1 VSAARQNPTIRR
13 LAAVFLVSSVMV
25 HPANAA
31 SERRVLVGYYPS
43 WLAATT
49 QNLDATSDAYTHVVI
64 AFAKPDFAWD
74 GTSWAGT
81 GLQFA
86 ASPDD
91 VRQQIQA
98 LHARGLRVLLAV
110 GGAKYLNWA
119 PLAAEAGK
127 PGAITAA
134 LSTFVSEMG
143 FDGLDVD
150 YETEGADPAQ
160 ISEYAATITVLR
172 HAAGPDKTLA
182 LAAWSTGA
190 DCTSA
195 TGTEVCGGKV
205 SVWPGRSGRERL
217 VFRDTALFKQ
227 INMISVMSYDAGTET
242 FDAVRAWSLY
252 RDLVPANITVN
263 IGFEIAPE
271 GWGGARLVAGDADA
285 MCEGSI
291 IQGDQ
296 FGDKVDKPY
305 SVSRLLRDGPLTH
318 RPNSNPRD
326 GAMLWHITKVQ
337 AMPSCGNP
345 VVVSPRELELTARV
359 LLDRQRSASP
369 AFSEDTDDY

>member
-1 VSAARQNPTIRR
+1 
-13 LAAVFLVSSVMV
+13 MY
-25 HPANAA
+25 PANAA
-31 SERRVLVGYYPS
+31 SERRALVGYYPS

-49 QNLDATSDAYTHVVI
+49 QPLTATSDAYTHVLI

-74 GTSWAGT
+74 GSSWAGT

-86 ASPDD
+86 AAPDE
-91 VRQQIQA
+91 VRQQIAA
-98 LHARGLRVLLAV
+98 LQARGIRVLLAV

-127 PGAITAA
+127 AGAITAA
-134 LSTFVSEMG
+134 LQTFVADMG

-150 YETEGADPAQ
+150 FETDGAEPAQ
-160 ISEYAATITVLR
+160 IQEYTAAIKALR
-172 HAAGPDKTLA
+172 NAAGPKKMLA

-190 DCTSA
+190 DCTAA
-195 TGTEVCGGKV
+195 TGSDACGGKI
-205 SVWPGRSGRERL
+205 SLWDGRAGRERL
-217 VFRDTALFKQ
+217 VFRDAAILHT
-227 INMISVMSYDAGTET
+227 INMISVMSYDAGYET
-242 FDAVRAWSLY
+242 FDAVRAWTLY
-252 RDLVPANITVN
+252 RDLVPASITVN

-271 GWGGARLVAGDADA
+271 GWSGAKLVAADADA
-285 MCEGSI
+285 TCTGSI
-291 IQGDQ
+291 ILGDQ
-296 FGDKVDKPY
+296 FGDTVGKPY

-369 AFSEDTDDY
+369 AFSEDTDDH

>member
-1 VSAARQNPTIRR
+1 VTIRR
-13 LAAVFLVSSVMV
+13 FAAVFLVSSAMV
-25 HPANAA
+25 HPATA
-31 SERRVLVGYYPS
+31 SERRALVGYYPS

-49 QNLDATSDAYTHVVI
+49 QSLDATSDAYTHVVI
-64 AFAKPDFAWD
+64 AFAKPDFTWD
-74 GTSWAGT
+74 GATWTGT

-86 ASPDD
+86 ASPDE
-91 VRQQIQA
+91 VREQIKA
-98 LHARGLRVLLAV
+98 LHARGLHVLLAV

-127 PGAITAA
+127 PGPIRAA
-134 LSTFVSEMG
+134 LKAFVSDMG

-150 YETEGADPAQ
+150 YEAEGADPAQ
-160 ISEYAATITVLR
+160 ISEYTAVIKVLR
-172 HAAGPDKTLA
+172 NAAGPDKLLA

-190 DCTSA
+190 DCTPA
-195 TGTEVCGGKV
+195 TGIEACGGKV

-217 VFRDTALFKQ
+217 VFRDAAVLHK
-227 INMISVMSYDAGTET
+227 INMISVMSYDAGYET

-252 RDLVPANITVN
+252 RDLVPASITVN

-271 GWGGARLVAGDADA
+271 GWGDAKLVAKDADA
-285 MCEGSI
+285 TCTGSI
-291 IQGDQ
+291 VTGDQ
-296 FGDKVDKPY
+296 FGSKVGKPY
-305 SVSRLLRDGPLTH
+305 SVSRLLQDGPLTH

-326 GAMLWHITKVQ
+326 GAMLWHITKTQ
-337 AMPSCGNP
+337 NMPTCGNP

-369 AFSEDTDDY
+369 AFSEDTDDH